1 MSYDYQIAKTVLTDR
16 DKDRLVCLFLNRR
29 PDGNVRIKPSS
40 PYSKLITNHIVGRL
54 GQGHH

>member
-29 PDGNVRIKPSS
+29 PDGNVRINPPSPHSKP
-40 PYSKLITNHIVGRL
+40 ITNRIVVRL

>member
-1 MSYDYQIAKTVLTDR
+1 MSYNYQIAKTVLNDK

-29 PDGNVRIKPSS
+29 PDGNVRTTPHFTLS
-40 PYSKLITNHIVGRL
+40 PLLTTNIDRL

>member
-29 PDGNVRIKPSS
+29 PDGNVRINPSLTLLQT
-40 PYSKLITNHIVGRL
+40 YH
-54 GQGHH
+54 